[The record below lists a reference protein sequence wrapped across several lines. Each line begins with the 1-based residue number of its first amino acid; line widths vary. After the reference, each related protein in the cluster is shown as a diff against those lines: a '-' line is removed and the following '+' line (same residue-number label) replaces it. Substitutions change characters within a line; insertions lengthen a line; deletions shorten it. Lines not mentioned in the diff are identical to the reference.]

1 MRRSL
6 GLRPGIVRFPI
17 KQTKIPIVYK
27 TRDWTGGVQY
37 YGRNDMNFKTRTIR
51 GALLAVTVA
60 LAVASVP
67 AAGVTADAGGK
78 LEKRAILKA
87 IL

>member
-1 MRRSL
+1 
-6 GLRPGIVRFPI
+6 
-17 KQTKIPIVYK
+17 
-27 TRDWTGGVQY
+27 
-37 YGRNDMNFKTRTIR
+37 MNLKTRTIR

-67 AAGVTADAGGK
+67 AAGGTADAGGNHGH
-78 LEKRAILKA
+78 RAILKA

>member
-1 MRRSL
+1 
-6 GLRPGIVRFPI
+6 
-17 KQTKIPIVYK
+17 
-27 TRDWTGGVQY
+27 
-37 YGRNDMNFKTRTIR
+37 MNFKTRTIR

-67 AAGVTADAGGK
+67 AAGGTADAGK
-78 LEKRAILKA
+78 VPTKNAILKA

>member
-1 MRRSL
+1 
-6 GLRPGIVRFPI
+6 
-17 KQTKIPIVYK
+17 
-27 TRDWTGGVQY
+27 
-37 YGRNDMNFKTRTIR
+37 MNFKTRTIR

-67 AAGVTADAGGK
+67 AAGGTADAGRSPSQ
-78 LEKRAILKA
+78 RAILKA

>member
-1 MRRSL
+1 
-6 GLRPGIVRFPI
+6 
-17 KQTKIPIVYK
+17 
-27 TRDWTGGVQY
+27 
-37 YGRNDMNFKTRTIR
+37 MNFKTRTIR

-67 AAGVTADAGGK
+67 AAGGTADAGGGNQGQ
-78 LEKRAILKA
+78 RAILKA

>member
-1 MRRSL
+1 MKIKSRS
-6 GLRPGIVRFPI
+6 V
-17 KQTKIPIVYK
+17 
-27 TRDWTGGVQY
+27 
-37 YGRNDMNFKTRTIR
+37 R

-67 AAGVTADAGGK
+67 AAGGAADAAKPGQH
-78 LEKRAILKA
+78 RAILKA

>member
-1 MRRSL
+1 
-6 GLRPGIVRFPI
+6 
-17 KQTKIPIVYK
+17 
-27 TRDWTGGVQY
+27 
-37 YGRNDMNFKTRTIR
+37 MNFKKRSIR

-67 AAGVTADAGGK
+67 AAGGAAEAK
-78 LEKRAILKA
+78 PAPNKAILKA

>member
-1 MRRSL
+1 
-6 GLRPGIVRFPI
+6 
-17 KQTKIPIVYK
+17 
-27 TRDWTGGVQY
+27 
-37 YGRNDMNFKTRTIR
+37 MNLKTRTIR

-67 AAGVTADAGGK
+67 AAGGTADAGK
-78 LEKRAILKA
+78 DQPTRAILKA

>member
-1 MRRSL
+1 
-6 GLRPGIVRFPI
+6 
-17 KQTKIPIVYK
+17 
-27 TRDWTGGVQY
+27 
-37 YGRNDMNFKTRTIR
+37 MNFKSRSIR

-67 AAGVTADAGGK
+67 AAGGTAEAAK
-78 LEKRAILKA
+78 PNPSRAILKA

>member
-1 MRRSL
+1 
-6 GLRPGIVRFPI
+6 
-17 KQTKIPIVYK
+17 
-27 TRDWTGGVQY
+27 
-37 YGRNDMNFKTRTIR
+37 MNFKTRTIR

-67 AAGVTADAGGK
+67 AAGGAAEAGSK
-78 LEKRAILKA
+78 APHSKAILKA

>member
-1 MRRSL
+1 
-6 GLRPGIVRFPI
+6 
-17 KQTKIPIVYK
+17 
-27 TRDWTGGVQY
+27 
-37 YGRNDMNFKTRTIR
+37 MNFKTRTIR

-67 AAGVTADAGGK
+67 AAGGTADAGQDRSH
-78 LEKRAILKA
+78 RAILRA

>member
-1 MRRSL
+1 
-6 GLRPGIVRFPI
+6 
-17 KQTKIPIVYK
+17 
-27 TRDWTGGVQY
+27 
-37 YGRNDMNFKTRTIR
+37 MNFKTRTIR

-67 AAGVTADAGGK
+67 AAGGTADAGGQ
-78 LEKRAILKA
+78 RAILRA